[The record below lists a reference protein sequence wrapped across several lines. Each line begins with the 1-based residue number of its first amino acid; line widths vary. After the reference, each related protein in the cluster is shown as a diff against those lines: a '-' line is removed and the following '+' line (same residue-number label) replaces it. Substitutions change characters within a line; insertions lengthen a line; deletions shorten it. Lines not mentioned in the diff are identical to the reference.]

1 MLENTIF
8 QHLRR
13 KYDKI
18 FYFKEKNECDFLIKE
33 KEKIIYAIQVCYELN
48 EDNQKWINTSIKRNK
63 TRQRHNNNF
72 KSRRWNQRTRKN
84 NRNKTSVEMV
94 IRILTNFHFSQ
105 KTMHKKQILTFLKI
119 KK

>member
-1 MLENTIF
+1 MYQRRKGLSNANSISFSKNKGKMLENTIF

-72 KSRRWNQRTRKN
+72 KSRR
-84 NRNKTSVEMV
+84 
-94 IRILTNFHFSQ
+94 
-105 KTMHKKQILTFLKI
+105 
-119 KK
+119 